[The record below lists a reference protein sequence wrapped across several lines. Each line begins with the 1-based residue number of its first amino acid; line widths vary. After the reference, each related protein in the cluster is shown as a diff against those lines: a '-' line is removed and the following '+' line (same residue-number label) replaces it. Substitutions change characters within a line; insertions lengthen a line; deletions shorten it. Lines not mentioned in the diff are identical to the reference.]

1 MPGPSPAL
9 GDPPV
14 YGPPE
19 QNGTLEQGDSP
30 GLDAGVGGLEASKL
44 VGTKV
49 KNEGGKDIGE
59 IDQLIIDSST
69 GKVSHVVIGRGG
81 VAGVG
86 EQKVVVGWSDIKLQA
101 DPNNRRRMTAMVDQS
116 KLDTAQ
122 RYEARRD
129 RDMTPAAS
137 PGTPRPAASRARTR
151 SNDPTRSGGAHARR
165 GHRPFGPR

>member
-1 MPGPSPAL
+1 M
-9 GDPPV
+9 
-14 YGPPE
+14 
-19 QNGTLEQGDSP
+19 
-30 GLDAGVGGLEASKL
+30 EASKL
-44 VGTKV
+44 VSTKV

-137 PGTPRPAASRARTR
+137 PGTTTPSSQPRQ
-151 SNDPTRSGGAHARR
+151 DKK
-165 GHRPFGPR
+165 